1 MVMLDPASVDI
12 KTLSSY
18 LETQGIRLSGPRL
31 VTHLNITD
39 TDIQQIIDALQRFD
53 ASMHKP

>member
-1 MVMLDPASVDI
+1 MLDPTSVDI
-12 KTLSSY
+12 KILSTY

-53 ASMHKP
+53 ASVH